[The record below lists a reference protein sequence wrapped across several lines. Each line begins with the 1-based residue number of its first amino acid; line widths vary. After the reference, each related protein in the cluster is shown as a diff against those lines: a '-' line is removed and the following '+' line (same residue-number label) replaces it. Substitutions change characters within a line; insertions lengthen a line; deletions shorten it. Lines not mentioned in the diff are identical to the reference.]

1 MVHVILK
8 KTCHTCFTHIVLHL
22 IFVALCGEEW
32 CLNTVFTDIARK
44 LKLRTCLVI
53 QSICVL
59 NIMLQVWKINLEI
72 HNILI
77 IIFKKKITSHNL
89 CSAYRLSNA
98 RLKNISLN
106 NHVIHLLLQ
115 SLWQPLK
122 IVFVY
127 KRISN
132 YEMWSNSVTIIYF
145 QILIIV

>member
-8 KTCHTCFTHIVLHL
+8 KTCHTCFKHIVLHL
-22 IFVALCGEEW
+22 IFVVLCGEEW

-44 LKLRTCLVI
+44 LKLRTCLVT

-59 NIMLQVWKINLEI
+59 NIMLQVWTINLEI
-72 HNILI
+72 HNILNHYL
-77 IIFKKKITSHNL
+77 KKKITSHNL

-106 NHVIHLLLQ
+106 NHVFHLLLQ

-122 IVFVY
+122 IVF
-127 KRISN
+127 
-132 YEMWSNSVTIIYF
+132 WSNSVTIIYF
-145 QILIIV
+145 RILIIV